1 MFLLRILL
9 KIILAPVSLMLLVAK
24 GVIHLAI
31 NLASAVIGL
40 FLLYVGF
47 ALVYCLIVS
56 HDFISLRRAHIENT
70 HDFLL
75 LRFGHFISPFLLL
88 IIAGSNRFVN
98 RFLKKFLVYITR
110 RPGASPH

>member
-9 KIILAPVSLMLLVAK
+9 KTILAPVSLMLLVAK

-47 ALVYCLIVS
+47 ALVYCLVTQRWT
-56 HDFISLRRAHIENT
+56 DLFIFFVVGIAVIGILFLVVILEETIDSLREKIREI
-70 HDFLL
+70 
-75 LRFGHFISPFLLL
+75 
-88 IIAGSNRFVN
+88 
-98 RFLKKFLVYITR
+98 
-110 RPGASPH
+110 